1 MLILQYNN
9 CLFEKVSLI
18 NLTPNIKALLLR
30 HILKNRKGNFFNFV
44 PFLKNHYLK
53 ANLTLK
59 YIYFN

>member
-44 PFLKNHYLK
+44 PFLKNI
-53 ANLTLK
+53 N
-59 YIYFN
+59 